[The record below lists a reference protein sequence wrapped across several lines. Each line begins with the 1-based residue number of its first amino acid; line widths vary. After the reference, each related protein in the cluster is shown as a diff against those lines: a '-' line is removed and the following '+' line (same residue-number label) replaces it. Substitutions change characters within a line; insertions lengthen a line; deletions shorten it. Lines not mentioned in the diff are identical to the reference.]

1 MEVDEVAEESGEA
14 PEVETVIA
22 ETEAEEVAT
31 ADAGLEME
39 VDEVAEES
47 GEAPKVETVNTETE
61 TEEVTTA
68 ISESTPTLALDAG
81 TDA

>member
-1 MEVDEVAEESGEA
+1 MEVDEVAEVSGET

-22 ETEAEEVAT
+22 
-31 ADAGLEME
+31 
-39 VDEVAEES
+39 
-47 GEAPKVETVNTETE
+47 ETE

-68 ISESTPTLALDAG
+68 ISESTPALALDAG